1 MNRSLYPASCP
12 PIVHVPTCIVMVGLP
27 ARGKTYVSRKLAR
40 YLNWIGVNTKVFN
53 LGEYRRE
60 MAGAHCKHS
69 FFDPSNTDGM
79 NVREKC
85 AELALEDIT
94 KWLNNKGQVAIF
106 DATNTTR
113 ARRTKVT
120 DHLAVHGFKG
130 FFVESVCDDKE
141 IIRSNILEV
150 KVNSPDYQGVP
161 SEEAC
166 QDFEARI
173 NHYNDY
179 YEPISLD
186 HDFSMPFLKVID
198 GGKRFLMNKV
208 EGYLQ
213 SRIVYYI
220 MNLHIT
226 PRAIYLS
233 RHGESEMNLQGRIG
247 GDSDLTQRGKEYS
260 KVLGKFVKDSMPAD
274 LKVWTSELKRT
285 NQTANFIERP
295 IEKWKAINE
304 IDAGVCEGMTYEEIQ
319 ERFPEDFARRDE
331 DKFHYRYARGESYED
346 LVARLEPV
354 IMELERQHNVLVIC
368 HQAVARCLL
377 AYFLDHNSEELPY
390 LRVPLHTVIKLTPV
404 AYGCRVEKFDLKI
417 PAVNTHRE
425 KPKVVSVNRT
435 EQDALETVPDHE

>member
-12 PIVHVPTCIVMVGLP
+12 PIVHIPTYIVMVGLP
-27 ARGKTYVSRKLAR
+27 ARGKTYVSRKLTR

-69 FFDPSNTDGM
+69 FFDPNNASGM

-94 KWLNNKGQVAIF
+94 KWLKGKGQVAIF

-113 ARRTKVT
+113 ARRKKVR
-120 DHLAVHGFKG
+120 DHLDAHGFTG
-130 FFVESVCDDKE
+130 FFVESVCDDDE
-141 IIRSNILEV
+141 IIESNILEV
-150 KVNSPDYQGVP
+150 KVNSPDYQGVN
-161 SEEAC
+161 SEEAI
-166 QDFEARI
+166 QDFQARI
-173 NHYNDY
+173 SHYKNF

-186 HDFSMPFLKVID
+186 HDHDMPFLKVID

-233 RHGESEMNLQGRIG
+233 RHGESMMNLQGRIG
-247 GDSDLTQRGKEYS
+247 GDSDLSPRGWEYS
-260 KVLGKFVKDSMPAD
+260 KVLGNFVKEEMPAD
-274 LKVWTSELKRT
+274 LKVWVSEMKRT
-285 NQTANFIERP
+285 NQTAKFIERP
-295 IEKWKAINE
+295 IEQWKAINE

-319 ERFPEDFARRDE
+319 EKYPEDFARRDE
-331 DKFHYRYARGESYED
+331 DKFHYRYVRGESYED

-404 AYGCRVEKFDLKI
+404 AYGCRVEKFDLKV

-425 KPKVVSVNRT
+425 KPKIVSVTRT
-435 EQDALETVPDHE
+435 TEDALVTVPEHE

>member
-1 MNRSLYPASCP
+1 
-12 PIVHVPTCIVMVGLP
+12 MVGLP
-27 ARGKTYVSRKLAR
+27 ARGKTYVARKLTR

-60 MAGAHCKHS
+60 MAGPHCKHS
-69 FFDPSNTDGM
+69 FFDPTNADGM

-94 KWLNNKGQVAIF
+94 KWLNDKGQVAIF

-113 ARRTKVT
+113 ARRKKVT
-120 DHLAVHGFKG
+120 DHLAKQGFKG
-130 FFVESVCDDKE
+130 FFVESVCDDNE
-141 IIRSNILEV
+141 IILSNILEV

-161 SEEAC
+161 SEEAR

-173 NHYNDY
+173 SQYKNF

-186 HDFSMPFLKVID
+186 NDYDMPFLKVID

-233 RHGESEMNLQGRIG
+233 RHGESMMNLEGKIG
-247 GDSDLTQRGKEYS
+247 GDSDLTPRGWEYS
-260 KVLGKFVKDSMPAD
+260 KALGEFVKDDMPAD
-274 LKVWTSELKRT
+274 LKVWTSEMKRT
-285 NQTANFIERP
+285 NQTASSIVDRP

-319 ERFPEDFARRDE
+319 DQFPEDFARRDE

-346 LVARLEPV
+346 LIARLEPV
-354 IMELERQHNVLVIC
+354 IMELERQHNVLVVC

-404 AYGCRVEKFDLKI
+404 AYGCRVEQFDLKI
-417 PAVNTHRE
+417 PAVNTHRD
-425 KPKVVSVNRT
+425 KPKVVAVSRT
-435 EQDALETVPDHE
+435 LEDALETVPDHE

>member
-1 MNRSLYPASCP
+1 
-12 PIVHVPTCIVMVGLP
+12 MVGLP
-27 ARGKTYVSRKLAR
+27 ARGKTYISRKLTR

-69 FFDPSNTDGM
+69 FFDPNNTDGM
-79 NVREKC
+79 SVRERC

-94 KWLNNKGQVAIF
+94 QWLKGKGQVGIF

-113 ARRTKVT
+113 SRRKKVR
-120 DHLAVHGFKG
+120 DHMEANGFTG
-130 FFVESVCDDKE
+130 FFVESVCDDDE
-141 IIRSNILEV
+141 IIQSNILEV
-150 KVNSPDYQGVP
+150 KVNSPDYQGVNP
-161 SEEAC
+161 DEAC
-166 QDFEARI
+166 QDFKARI
-173 NHYNDY
+173 SHYKNF

-186 HDFSMPFLKVID
+186 HDHDMPFLKVID
-198 GGKRFLMNKV
+198 GGKRFLMNRV

-226 PRAIYLS
+226 PRSIYLS
-233 RHGESEMNLQGRIG
+233 RHGESMMNQEGRIG
-247 GDSDLTQRGKEYS
+247 GDSDLSPRGWEYS
-260 KVLGKFVKDSMPAD
+260 KVLGKFVKDEMPAD
-274 LKVWTSELKRT
+274 LKVWTSEMKRT
-285 NQTANFIERP
+285 NQTAKFIERP
-295 IEKWKAINE
+295 IEQWKAINE

-319 ERFPEDFARRDE
+319 EEHPEDFARRDE

-377 AYFLDHNSEELPY
+377 AYFLDHSSEELPY
-390 LRVPLHTVIKLTPV
+390 LRVPLHTVVKLTPV
-404 AYGCRVEKFDLKI
+404 AYGCRVEKFDLKV

-425 KPKVVSVNRT
+425 KPKNVSLMRST
-435 EQDALETVPDHE
+435 EDALVTVPEHK